1 MIAIG
6 GADET
11 PPPPGVQ
18 VVFLHQPPDLLGVYN
33 EAAVPEFGID
43 PAVAIPLELVSDVV
57 DLGHDHRVRG
67 LADGCDIE
75 TRSRDP
81 HQFAPPLDSEAGGPT
96 VADVGAFFCKGLDRG
111 PALYSK

>member
-1 MIAIG
+1 
-6 GADET
+6 
-11 PPPPGVQ
+11 
-18 VVFLHQPPDLLGVYN
+18 
-33 EAAVPEFGID
+33 
-43 PAVAIPLELVSDVV
+43 V